1 VKPQAVMSQVLDS
14 ATQILRSG
22 SGRVVMSLQPPQ
34 LGMLDLDVAV
44 QNNRVKM
51 VMMADSQEVK
61 QLLQAG
67 MDDLRNALQDKGFQI
82 DRMEV
87 LVQNRPD
94 DAGASFWQE
103 AGFAR
108 EDSAGGGNHKPQ
120 QESGRGAQGQ
130 PGRPVPAG
138 DSGLSIFA

>member
-1 VKPQAVMSQVLDS
+1 
-14 ATQILRSG
+14 
-22 SGRVVMSLQPPQ
+22 MSLLPPQ
-34 LGMLDLDVAV
+34 LGTLDLDVVV

-82 DRMEV
+82 DRLEV
-87 LVQNRPD
+87 LVQNRPE
-94 DAGASFWQE
+94 DAGSNFWQE
-103 AGFAR
+103 AGFGR
-108 EDSAGGGNHKPQ
+108 EDSAGREEHKHE
-120 QESGRGAQGQ
+120 QESGHAAQG
-130 PGRPVPAG
+130 PPVRPVRAG